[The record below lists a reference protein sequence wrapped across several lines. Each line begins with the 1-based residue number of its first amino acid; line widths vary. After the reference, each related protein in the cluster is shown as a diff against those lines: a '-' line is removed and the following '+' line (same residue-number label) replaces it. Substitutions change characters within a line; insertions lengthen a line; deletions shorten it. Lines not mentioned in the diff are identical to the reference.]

1 MPEWTARL
9 RIAVTLNAGEQI
21 VSPRPFRDNNGN
33 ISEDFIVPTI
43 GSSMS
48 SEHRGDMSREHRGD
62 MSRLAPSEDHGG
74 GGHDFRRSGRRSM

>member
-33 ISEDFIVPTI
+33 ISEDFVVPTI
-43 GSSMS
+43 RSS
-48 SEHRGDMSREHRGD
+48 
-62 MSRLAPSEDHGG
+62 
-74 GGHDFRRSGRRSM
+74 